1 VWTCSFF
8 YGQAVKKEF
17 ADVDQL
23 QSNEPVRRLHEK
35 ISRNV
40 TSAFDISAARE
51 LIVRKNAGK
60 AFS

>member
-1 VWTCSFF
+1 
-8 YGQAVKKEF
+8 VKKEF